1 MKKLILFALALVLI
15 FPNNGCRILK
25 HKKLEKRSEEVKVQ
39 NDVKVKMSIVDSL
52 ASVNKGV
59 YEKSNST
66 IKETIS
72 YKTPV
77 SEPVELTAK
86 FKVDTSKSLK
96 GDTALTLVDVN
107 NKDVSITIV
116 HNKKTNEL
124 TAKVK
129 TGGRTKDIP
138 FNEMLIN
145 RTITNGKD
153 SGDTTKINVDVKK
166 KNLDSA
172 DRSKKETT
180 IKNSSLEKRKDN
192 KPDFWVWVGV
202 VAVICFFL
210 WLGFKK

>member
-25 HKKLEKRSEEVKVQ
+25 HKKLEKRSEEVKIQ
-39 NDVKVKMSIVDSL
+39 NDVSVKQSSIDSL
-52 ASVNKGV
+52 VSVSNGTWN
-59 YEKSNST
+59 KSNSV

-72 YKTPV
+72 YKAPL
-77 SEPVELTAK
+77 SDAVELTAK

-145 RTITNGKD
+145 RTITNGVD
-153 SGDTTKINVDVKK
+153 SGDTTKTLTSVNKK
-166 KNLDSA
+166 QLDSV
-172 DRSKKETT
+172 DRSKTQVQNKE
-180 IKNSSLEKRKDN
+180 SHLEKEKDN
-192 KPDFWVWVGV
+192 KPDFWVWIGV